1 MPNAKHWHSAVQS
14 GGDLYAM
21 GGYSNDFTTA
31 IYRLSCSSLVC
42 TWTTMTQELKVGR
55 MLQVAIA
62 IPESF
67 CVPIEQ

>member
-1 MPNAKHWHSAVQS
+1 MPNAKGGPSAVQA

-31 IYRLSCSSLVC
+31 IYRLSCSSRVC
-42 TWTTMTQELKVGR
+42 TWTTMTQELKEGR
-55 MLQVAIA
+55 MLTVAIA
-62 IPESF
+62 IPKSF